1 MKKIIFTIAFIATG
15 LVASAQVGVGTTNP
29 ETSLEVV
36 GKNADATTKAPAG
49 LDAADG
55 ITVPVVTTDMTI
67 ALPGIAAGTR
77 VSQMVYS
84 TFAGKQ
90 GYYFWDG
97 AKWNAMVPAAA
108 VAPRYE
114 NIRGTVPTG
123 LNVAGAYTVKS
134 TDFFIYTTANGA
146 VSITFPVLTVA
157 DAGRLVIVYNDN
169 VGSVANSLLG
179 VEGLI
184 SNNGG
189 RGRTI
194 LWTGTKWV
202 TISV

>member
-84 TFAGKQ
+84 TFAGKA

-97 AKWNAMVPAAA
+97 AKWSKIGA
-108 VAPRYE
+108 VAPVSKT
-114 NIRGTVPTG
+114 IRVATVATITSADY
-123 LNVAGAYTVKS
+123 NNVIVAGVPAMQFSLAGLTPS
-134 TDFFIYTTANGA
+134 EGDTLTIMDGAGDGTTSFNNTTGA
-146 VSITFPVLTVA
+146 
-157 DAGRLVIVYNDN
+157 
-169 VGSVANSLLG
+169 G
-179 VEGLI
+179 V
-184 SNNGG
+184 
-189 RGRTI
+189 
-194 LWTGTKWV
+194 TGTTTLALPGGAI
-202 TISV
+202 TIMYDAETDEWYSINAY